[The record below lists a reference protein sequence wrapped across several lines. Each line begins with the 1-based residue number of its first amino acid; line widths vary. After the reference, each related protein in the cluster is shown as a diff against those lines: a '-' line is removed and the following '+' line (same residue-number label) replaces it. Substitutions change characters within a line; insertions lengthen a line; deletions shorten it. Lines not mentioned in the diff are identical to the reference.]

1 MPIVTTA
8 DQIAE
13 LRERLPELPAAK
25 RSRLKAAWGFSDEE
39 FRDIVNAGL
48 IDTIEETEKAGADA
62 SAARKW
68 WMGEISRIANEA
80 DKDVTEVGIT
90 PAHVVEIE
98 KLIGE
103 KKINNK
109 IARQVLTHV
118 ADGEGTPGEI
128 VEKRGLAVVS
138 DDGALT
144 EAVEQAMAD
153 NPDVVEKIKAGNQK
167 VIGALMGPIMKATR
181 GQADP
186 GRVRE
191 IILEKIN

>member
-1 MPIVTTA
+1 
-8 DQIAE
+8 
-13 LRERLPELPAAK
+13 
-25 RSRLKAAWGFSDEE
+25 
-39 FRDIVNAGL
+39 
-48 IDTIEETEKAGADA
+48 
-62 SAARKW
+62 
-68 WMGEISRIANEA
+68 MGEISRIANEA

-98 KLIGE
+98 KLISE

-153 NPDVVEKIKAGNQK
+153 NPDVVDKIKAGNQK